1 VFKIFQVSIENF
13 EFWLSQTVDFL
24 FSLSTPFFSL
34 LSLSFADSPPL
45 RAQAFRHAA
54 HAPAAALSRCLPPC
68 SMPGLECS
76 PARSPLTPSCLARV
90 RTRPATRCRP
100 PARRPRHQSRRA
112 ITAPPPGRV
121 TTPPFPLPAR
131 HCLPSYARTHAV
143 DLGGARNAP
152 AAAPRRR
159 RRDKRAQPAPCLHPA
174 PLPCRAPPSLNALPR
189 RRSSIPAPLP
199 SLS

>member
-1 VFKIFQVSIENF
+1 MFKIFQVSIENF

-54 HAPAAALSRCLPPC
+54 HAPAAALSRYLPPC

-76 PARSPLTPSCLARV
+76 PARSPLTPLLPRSSAHAPGHAL
-90 RTRPATRCRP
+90 P
-100 PARRPRHQSRRA
+100 PARTTPSPPEPPRHYC
-112 ITAPPPGRV
+112 
-121 TTPPFPLPAR
+121 PAAR
-131 HCLPSYARTHAV
+131 PCHDASLPSSRTP
-143 DLGGARNAP
+143 LTSGARGMRLLPLRDAAVATSEPSRHRAFTPRPSP
-152 AAAPRRR
+152 AE
-159 RRDKRAQPAPCLHPA
+159 L
-174 PLPCRAPPSLNALPR
+174 PPSLNALPR

>member
-1 VFKIFQVSIENF
+1 MFKIFQVSIENF

-76 PARSPLTPSCLARV
+76 PARSPLTPLLPRSSAHAPGHAL
-90 RTRPATRCRP
+90 P

-121 TTPPFPLPAR
+121 L
-131 HCLPSYARTHAV
+131 CLLVGRWS
-143 DLGGARNAP
+143 GI
-152 AAAPRRR
+152 RRR
-159 RRDKRAQPAPCLHPA
+159 PAMAMPSDVMYGLHHDIVYRRLELVLFRC
-174 PLPCRAPPSLNALPR
+174 S
-189 RRSSIPAPLP
+189 
-199 SLS
+199 

>member
-1 VFKIFQVSIENF
+1 MFKIFRVSIQNF
-13 EFWLSQTVDFL
+13 EFGLSQSWTL
-24 FSLSTPFFSL
+24 ISLSTPFFSL

-54 HAPAAALSRCLPPC
+54 HAPAATLSRCLPPC

-76 PARSPLTPSCLARV
+76 PARSPLTPLLPRSSAHAPGHAL
-90 RTRPATRCRP
+90 P

-174 PLPCRAPPSLNALPR
+174 PLPCRAPP
-189 RRSSIPAPLP
+189 
-199 SLS
+199 LSKCLAQETF